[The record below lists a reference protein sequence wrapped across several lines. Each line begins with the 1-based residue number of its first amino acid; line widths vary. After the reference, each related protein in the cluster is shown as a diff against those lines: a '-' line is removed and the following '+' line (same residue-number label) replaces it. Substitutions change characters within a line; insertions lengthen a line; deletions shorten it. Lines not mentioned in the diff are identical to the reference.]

1 MRKIILTLIISCTLS
16 NCTVTKTAM
25 LVNTESGERI
35 SFTFQDSNKTGGTCQ
50 AIMADGEI
58 LTGRYAGIRGI
69 DVISFG
75 STSGKI
81 NANTNYTSS
90 GQNILNSKTDANYSE
105 AGATRTVGGQGKAHA
120 ILYSTKP
127 NSKLTLEII
136 VIYNVVGGGGYG
148 DAKTN
153 DGRTYKVIIE

>member
-1 MRKIILTLIISCTLS
+1 MGWGDKLELTHAQLSSTLPPP
-16 NCTVTKTAM
+16 
-25 LVNTESGERI
+25 
-35 SFTFQDSNKTGGTCQ
+35 
-50 AIMADGEI
+50 
-58 LTGRYAGIRGI
+58 
-69 DVISFG
+69 
-75 STSGKI
+75 TSSIKYFRSH